1 MINYLGCI
9 TCCQYYLFHLWINQ
23 RKALILNGFDSVT
36 TFNEFTNRS
45 FNYCCEDCT
54 SDETSFFLN
63 LMANVDQDFKVWIL
77 LAFSMFFF
85 AFHLIESLLDF
96 ILDTK
101 PIEMILFIYGKPNTQ
116 TIINNEPN
124 HKNNLELVVL
134 EPKIESLE
142 ADQLL
147 DHPKETNQLLIS
159 DEPQEQTN
167 ILVPGGIESDAT
179 LKQQESS
186 NILLSITNHDLI
198 LEENIENVHNE
209 SFSTPEKDE
218 TNKEKESKLKQ
229 YVRMVPAIFY
239 FFWILCFPL
248 VYPKFMFERNATKTL
263 IETWGCRTTDLSPCS
278 FPFRFNNE
286 IYHGCV
292 NDYGTSWCALDA
304 DRLQSGSE
312 QNFKNKGACQQDCP
326 GGNQYN
332 AILSAP
338 GEASALLHLTFSS
351 FS

>member
-1 MINYLGCI
+1 
-9 TCCQYYLFHLWINQ
+9 
-23 RKALILNGFDSVT
+23 
-36 TFNEFTNRS
+36 
-45 FNYCCEDCT
+45 
-54 SDETSFFLN
+54 
-63 LMANVDQDFKVWIL
+63 MANVDQDFKVWIL

-179 LKQQESS
+179 YIQTRMFQQ
-186 NILLSITNHDLI
+186 
-198 LEENIENVHNE
+198 
-209 SFSTPEKDE
+209 
-218 TNKEKESKLKQ
+218 
-229 YVRMVPAIFY
+229 
-239 FFWILCFPL
+239 
-248 VYPKFMFERNATKTL
+248 
-263 IETWGCRTTDLSPCS
+263 
-278 FPFRFNNE
+278 
-286 IYHGCV
+286 
-292 NDYGTSWCALDA
+292 
-304 DRLQSGSE
+304 
-312 QNFKNKGACQQDCP
+312 
-326 GGNQYN
+326 
-332 AILSAP
+332 
-338 GEASALLHLTFSS
+338 LT
-351 FS
+351 